1 MIDPSRHAV
10 LWLLI
15 AFVFTT
21 AATRTTTRYIRH
33 KADRAEAYLK
43 ENAEPGLI
51 RNIVV
56 AGIHVHHQVWG
67 ILMVLF
73 SGLLLITYLPERGL
87 ALNVLAALFGMGAAL
102 TLDEFAMWLHLDDV
116 YWQEEGRQSVTA
128 LIVAVTI
135 TAALVIGANPL
146 DVVPTGNDLPGALLS
161 ALGIVNLG
169 FVVVTILK
177 GKLPT
182 GLVGV
187 FVPLVGI
194 IGAVRVAKP
203 GSWWARRRY
212 KEDGWL
218 ARRAERRFDATYDA
232 RWNAIRD
239 IIGGRPYPREQ
250 MREAVR
256 EQMKAVRV
264 RRQELPLER
273 AQARVAR
280 QARRRE
286 RLGDMPGAAQRTG
299 STRAGDEHPPE
310 EP

>member
-1 MIDPSRHAV
+1 M

-21 AATRTTTRYIRH
+21 AATRTATRYIRH
-33 KADRAEAYLK
+33 KADRAAAYLK
-43 ENAEPGLI
+43 ENAEPGLM

-67 ILMVLF
+67 ILIVLF

-87 ALNVLAALFGMGAAL
+87 ALNALAGMFGMGAAL

-146 DVVPTGNDLPGALLS
+146 DVAPTGRHLPGVVLS
-161 ALGIVNLG
+161 ALSVLNLG
-169 FVVVTILK
+169 FVVATILK

-187 FVPLVGI
+187 FVPLVAVT
-194 IGAVRVAKP
+194 GAARVAKP
-203 GSWWARRRY
+203 GSWWAQRRY
-212 KEDGWL
+212 KAGGRLDRRSR
-218 ARRAERRFDATYDA
+218 ARFNEAYDA
-232 RWNAIRD
+232 RWNAMRD

-250 MREAVR
+250 MRATVR
-256 EQMKAVRV
+256 DQMKAARM
-264 RRQELPLER
+264 RRQAIPLER
-273 AQARVAR
+273 AEARLAR
-280 QARRRE
+280 EERRVQRLRASGRTRRGMGARRRDGGA
-286 RLGDMPGAAQRTG
+286 RRRRDRPGR
-299 STRAGDEHPPE
+299 
-310 EP
+310 

>member
-21 AATRTTTRYIRH
+21 AITRTTTRYIRH

-67 ILMVLF
+67 ILLLLF

-87 ALNVLAALFGMGAAL
+87 ALNVLAGLFGMGAAL

-135 TAALVIGANPL
+135 TAALVIGANPF
-146 DVVPTGNDLPGALLS
+146 DVIPTRRQLPGAVLS
-161 ALGIVNLG
+161 ALGVVNLA
-169 FVVVTILK
+169 FVVTTILK

-187 FVPLVGI
+187 FVPFVAI

-212 KEDGWL
+212 RDGGWL
-218 ARRAERRFDATYDA
+218 DRRARGRFNTAYDA

-239 IIGGRPYPREQ
+239 IIGGRPYPREE
-250 MREAVR
+250 MRATVR
-256 EQMKAVRV
+256 DQMKAARL
-264 RRQELPLER
+264 RRQALPLER
-273 AQARVAR
+273 AEARAAR
-280 QARRRE
+280 EVRRQRRIRAASSGRTGARRF
-286 RLGDMPGAAQRTG
+286 D
-299 STRAGDEHPPE
+299 DEGH
-310 EP
+310 

>member
-73 SGLLLITYLPERGL
+73 SGLLLITYMPERGL

-102 TLDEFAMWLHLDDV
+102 TLEEFAMWLHLDDV

-203 GSWWARRRY
+203 GSWWARRY

-299 STRAGDEHPPE
+299 STRAGDERPPE